1 MDRTQRSSS
10 GRLFEG
16 ACDNE
21 GKRVEVMR
29 RLMDE
34 KSVARSL
41 ARISHEI
48 IERNKGVENIVLLG
62 ILTRGGS
69 LSRIIADN
77 LERFEGIRVPVG
89 TLDITPF
96 RDDRRQEERTEDIS
110 EIPVSLQG
118 KDVIVVDDVLHTGRT
133 LRAALEAVF
142 SRGRASTI
150 QVAVL
155 VDRGHRELPIRAD
168 YVGKNIPSSHAEE
181 VMVKVMDV
189 DGESGVYIARSS

>member
-1 MDRTQRSSS
+1 
-10 GRLFEG
+10 
-16 ACDNE
+16 
-21 GKRVEVMR
+21 MR

-168 YVGKNIPSSHAEE
+168 YVGKNIPSSHTEE

>member
-1 MDRTQRSSS
+1 
-10 GRLFEG
+10 
-16 ACDNE
+16 
-21 GKRVEVMR
+21 MR

-168 YVGKNIPSSHAEE
+168 YVGKNPS
-181 VMVKVMDV
+181 
-189 DGESGVYIARSS
+189 

>member
-1 MDRTQRSSS
+1 
-10 GRLFEG
+10 
-16 ACDNE
+16 
-21 GKRVEVMR
+21 
-29 RLMDE
+29 MDE

-168 YVGKNIPSSHAEE
+168 YVGKNIPSSHTEE

>member
-1 MDRTQRSSS
+1 
-10 GRLFEG
+10 
-16 ACDNE
+16 
-21 GKRVEVMR
+21 MR

-77 LERFEGIRVPVG
+77 LERFEGIQVPVG

-110 EIPVSLQG
+110 EIPISLQG

-142 SRGRASTI
+142 SRGRASTV

>member
-1 MDRTQRSSS
+1 
-10 GRLFEG
+10 
-16 ACDNE
+16 
-21 GKRVEVMR
+21 MR

>member
-1 MDRTQRSSS
+1 
-10 GRLFEG
+10 
-16 ACDNE
+16 
-21 GKRVEVMR
+21 MR

-77 LERFEGIRVPVG
+77 LERFEGIQVPVG

-96 RDDRRQEERTEDIS
+96 RDDRRQEEETEDIS